1 MGAHDAAWHRTLVT
15 KPEPF
20 HGNHTQRAVAPEL
33 LSSFRASRGAPAG
46 SDGAAR
52 PGSPAHAAAH
62 PAQRRGSHAR
72 AVLDRDDPRGR
83 RPPVADPRQLPGTL
97 RGHHRNADEP
107 PQHARADP
115 GVRAA
120 RLSALL
126 RPSQAP
132 RYAPHR
138 ARDAAPHA
146 RGGEGT
152 SALGQALARRAGSH
166 PARARRRRDA
176 RVRGGRRKNLRA
188 AHGRIRLAEGGMSAS
203 ALAPLAAPGAD
214 PAVER
219 GPRAVI
225 RPLRRATMPDSRT
238 DRLYF
243 AQVRDDPMLELEAL
257 RPAMRGTIVIIGSGG
272 CTALSLVAAGASD
285 VIAVDANQAQN
296 HLIELKAAAV
306 AALGVAGALAF
317 LGGTPC
323 PASARRAAYK
333 RLRFA
338 LGGPA
343 RAYWDARGAQVGR
356 GVLGA
361 GVTERFIAVLALA
374 VRFGIHSRRRIERLF
389 ACRTLEEQRAFYD
402 REWNTRRW
410 RMLFHVVLNRWVF
423 DRTYDPAFFA
433 NVENP
438 SFSEHFRLLAEHAI
452 ADVPVA
458 GNYFLRHML
467 TGRYP
472 THVEG
477 GAPTYLT
484 AAGSRVLREERH

>member
-1 MGAHDAAWHRTLVT
+1 
-15 KPEPF
+15 
-20 HGNHTQRAVAPEL
+20 
-33 LSSFRASRGAPAG
+33 
-46 SDGAAR
+46 
-52 PGSPAHAAAH
+52 
-62 PAQRRGSHAR
+62 
-72 AVLDRDDPRGR
+72 
-83 RPPVADPRQLPGTL
+83 
-97 RGHHRNADEP
+97 
-107 PQHARADP
+107 
-115 GVRAA
+115 
-120 RLSALL
+120 
-126 RPSQAP
+126 
-132 RYAPHR
+132 
-138 ARDAAPHA
+138 
-146 RGGEGT
+146 
-152 SALGQALARRAGSH
+152 
-166 PARARRRRDA
+166 
-176 RVRGGRRKNLRA
+176 
-188 AHGRIRLAEGGMSAS
+188 MSTS
-203 ALAPLAAPGAD
+203 ALAPLTAPGAR

-219 GPRAVI
+219 GPFTAI
-225 RPLRRATMPDSRT
+225 RPLRRATLPDSRT

-243 AQVRDDPMLELEAL
+243 AQVREDPMLELEAL
-257 RPAMRGTIVIIGSGG
+257 RPAMRGTIAIIGSGG

-306 AALGVAGALAF
+306 AALGAAGALAF
-317 LGGTPC
+317 LGGSPC
-323 PASARRAAYK
+323 AASARRAAWK

-374 VRFGIHSRRRIERLF
+374 VRLGIHPHRRIERLF
-389 ACRTLEEQRAFYD
+389 HCRTLDEQRAFYD

-410 RMLFHVVLNRWVF
+410 RLLFRVVLNRWVF

-433 NVENP
+433 NVQNP

-477 GAPTYLT
+477 GVPPYLSET
-484 AAGSRVLREERH
+484 GSRTLLEERHRLSLVDATLTGWLRTRPDRSIAGFAISNIAEWLTGAELDDLLAEIVRTAEPGACLCFRNFVGWTEVPVRWRSAIVEDRAAGDALMPRDRSVVQRRFALCRTTGDRR